1 MGPVMTSS
9 RINTDQDE
17 TDDLLMNEDADFIE
31 EEQEEAEVQSSRSK
45 GFNLDMRHRIENRLE
60 ERRLQRELYEYE
72 FFELDDE
79 DTVH

>member
-1 MGPVMTSS
+1 MASS

-31 EEQEEAEVQSSRSK
+31 EEQDEADVQNSRSK
-45 GFNLDMRHRIENRLE
+45 SFNLDMRHRIENRLE
-60 ERRLQRELYEYE
+60 ERRLQRELNEYE